1 MLVCRSTLD
10 ATAKRPRNIAF
21 RAAGSRGYFWPIAIL
36 LLLSVD
42 GSRAE
47 LPATD
52 HRGFAPLIERVAPAV
67 VSITASG
74 LTPKG
79 DNSSELDQED
89 ESGGKDSVTGSGVIL
104 SADGYIV
111 TNYHVIKTATHIT
124 VKREDVGKNYQ
135 ATMVGLDQQTDL
147 ALIKISDSNLPML
160 TFAESGELSRRR
172 YRTGDWQS
180 AFFCK
185 FCHARCNQCR
195 RAFIE

>member
-1 MLVCRSTLD
+1 VPVRRSTLD
-10 ATAKRPRNIAF
+10 TTAKRPRNIAL

-47 LPATD
+47 
-52 HRGFAPLIERVAPAV
+52 

-79 DNSSELDQED
+79 DNSSELDQEG
-89 ESGGKDSVTGSGVIL
+89 ESGGKDSATGSGVIL

-135 ATMVGLDQQTDL
+135 ATIVGLDQQTDL
-147 ALIKISDSNLPML
+147 ALIKISDSNLPTL
-160 TFAESGELSRRR
+160 TFAESGSYHVGDIVLAIGNPLSFANSV
-172 YRTGDWQS
+172 TLGVIS
-180 AFFCK
+180 AVGRSFEQF
-185 FCHARCNQCR
+185 RQ
-195 RAFIE
+195 